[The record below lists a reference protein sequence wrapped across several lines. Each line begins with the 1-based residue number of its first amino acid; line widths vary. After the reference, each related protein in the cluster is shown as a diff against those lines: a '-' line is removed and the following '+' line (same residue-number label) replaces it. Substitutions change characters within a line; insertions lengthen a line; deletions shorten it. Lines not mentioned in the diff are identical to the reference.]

1 LPVGYSKN
9 VKDWAYIALANKMTV
24 TLTILRYRKRFI
36 PFALLSMM
44 LFRLPLWLNKNISF
58 YKLLGSGKN
67 GTFDKRP
74 DWQQWGVLSV
84 VEGSVASGQL
94 AIDSTE
100 LSETKRKALYRQLY
114 GSFVAGWI
122 RLFGCEAW
130 TIFLEPIEG
139 HGTWDG
145 KKVFGELPFQ
155 TEYDGK
161 IAVLTRATI
170 RLSRLKNFWANVSSV
185 ANQMSNAKGLVSSL
199 GIGEV
204 PWIKQATF
212 SIWEDKAAMKAF
224 AYQMREHQEVIRKTR
239 EEKWY
244 SEDMF
249 VRFKIVNSIGSIRG
263 IDPALNIEN

>member
-1 LPVGYSKN
+1 MVS
-9 VKDWAYIALANKMTV
+9 V
-24 TLTILRYRKRFI
+24 T

-44 LFRLPLWLNKNISF
+44 LFRLPLWLSKKTGF

-74 DWQQWGVLSV
+74 DWQQWGVLTV
-84 VEGSVASGQL
+84 GSPELIVGSPELARSEQL
-94 AIDSTE
+94 S
-100 LSETKRKALYRQLY
+100 LYRDIY
-114 GSFVAGWI
+114 GSFIAGWI

-130 TIFLEPIEG
+130 TIFLDPIEG

-170 RLSRLKNFWANVSSV
+170 RLSKLKNFWANVNSV
-185 ANQMSNAKGLVSSL
+185 ASQMAGANGFISSL
-199 GIGEV
+199 GIGEM

-212 SIWEDKAAMKAF
+212 SIWENKAAMKAF
-224 AYQMREHQEVIRKTR
+224 AYQMKEHQEVIKKTR
-239 EEKWY
+239 AEKWY
-244 SEDMF
+244 KEDMF
-249 VRFKIVNSIGSIRG
+249 VRFRIAKTIGSIKG
-263 IDPALNIEN
+263 IDPALKIEQ

>member
-1 LPVGYSKN
+1 MHTLY
-9 VKDWAYIALANKMTV
+9 VKMIA

-36 PFALLSMM
+36 PIALLAMA
-44 LFRLPLWLNKNISF
+44 LFRLPLWFNKRISF

-67 GTFDKRP
+67 GTFDKHP
-74 DWQQWGVLSV
+74 DWQQWGILAVGSFELV
-84 VEGSVASGQL
+84 VGSK
-94 AIDSTE
+94 
-100 LSETKRKALYRQLY
+100 ETDTFEDDTIYQKLY
-114 GSFVAGWI
+114 GSFIAKWM

-139 HGTWDG
+139 HGSWDG
-145 KKVFGELPFQ
+145 KKVFGELPVH
-155 TEYDGK
+155 TDYDGN

-170 RLSRLKNFWANVSSV
+170 RLSRLKNFWANVNAV
-185 ANQMSNAKGLVSSL
+185 ATKMASADGFISSL
-199 GIGEV
+199 GIGEM

-212 SIWEDKAAMKAF
+212 SIWESKAAMKAF

-249 VRFKIVNSIGSIRG
+249 VRFKIIKNIGSIKG
-263 IDPALNIEN
+263 VDPALNIEY

>member
-1 LPVGYSKN
+1 
-9 VKDWAYIALANKMTV
+9 MTV

-74 DWQQWGVLSV
+74 DWQQWGILTV
-84 VEGSVASGQL
+84 GSGQS
-94 AIDSTE
+94 AVGCMEHKT
-100 LSETKRKALYRQLY
+100 LYRQLY
-114 GSFVAGWI
+114 GSFIGGWI
-122 RLFGCEAW
+122 RLFGCETW
-130 TIFLEPIEG
+130 TIFLEPIGG

-170 RLSRLKNFWANVSSV
+170 RLSRLKNFWANVNSV
-185 ANQMSNAKGLVSSL
+185 ANQMVGAKGFISSL
-199 GIGEV
+199 GIGEL

-212 SIWEDKAAMKAF
+212 SIWQDRAAMKAF
-224 AYQMREHQEVIRKTR
+224 AYQMKEHQEVIRKTR
-239 EEKWY
+239 AEKWY

-249 VRFKIVNSIGSIRG
+249 VRFKIVNSVGSIKG